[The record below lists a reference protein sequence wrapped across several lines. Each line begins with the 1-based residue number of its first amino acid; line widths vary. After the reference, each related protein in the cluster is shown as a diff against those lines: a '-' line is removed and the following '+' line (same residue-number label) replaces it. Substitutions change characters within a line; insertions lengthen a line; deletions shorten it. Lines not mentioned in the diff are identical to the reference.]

1 MTKESILRYAYLSF
15 LFFML
20 WGWVFRVT
28 ILFNQMMLYLIC
40 LVPLLLFVFACS
52 RVGKKV
58 TLWRVGSFIPFII
71 YSILCYLVQFD
82 TYKVAQ
88 WLICLFILLSAKEIT
103 DNSISNKFIIGSGL
117 FCFVGILVQMLLPN
131 LYYGFALFF
140 FSNSDQIE
148 SWFSNEIGYAGFTYQ
163 LGVTAVIL
171 ILSFF
176 FIISNHKKCNLGK
189 ILLLVIIF
197 VALFL
202 TGKRSFAAMAVTIPL
217 MISSFKKGNIIKL
230 SFFLLFLG
238 IIGYCLFSFLY
249 KISIFL

>member
-117 FCFVGILVQMLLPN
+117 FCWNIGTNAVAKFVLWIRLV
-131 LYYGFALFF
+131 FF
-140 FSNSDQIE
+140 FKFRSNR
-148 SWFSNEIGYAGFTYQ
+148 
-163 LGVTAVIL
+163 V
-171 ILSFF
+171 
-176 FIISNHKKCNLGK
+176 
-189 ILLLVIIF
+189 LV
-197 VALFL
+197 
-202 TGKRSFAAMAVTIPL
+202 
-217 MISSFKKGNIIKL
+217 FK
-230 SFFLLFLG
+230 
-238 IIGYCLFSFLY
+238 
-249 KISIFL
+249 

>member
-1 MTKESILRYAYLSF
+1 MFCWNIGTNAVAKF
-15 LFFML
+15 VL
-20 WGWVFRVT
+20 WIR
-28 ILFNQMMLYLIC
+28 
-40 LVPLLLFVFACS
+40 LV
-52 RVGKKV
+52 
-58 TLWRVGSFIPFII
+58 
-71 YSILCYLVQFD
+71 
-82 TYKVAQ
+82 
-88 WLICLFILLSAKEIT
+88 
-103 DNSISNKFIIGSGL
+103 
-117 FCFVGILVQMLLPN
+117 
-131 LYYGFALFF
+131 F

-230 SFFLLFLG
+230 SFFLLFWGLLV
-238 IIGYCLFSFLY
+238 IVFSPFCTKY
-249 KISIFL
+249 RYFYRCSGC